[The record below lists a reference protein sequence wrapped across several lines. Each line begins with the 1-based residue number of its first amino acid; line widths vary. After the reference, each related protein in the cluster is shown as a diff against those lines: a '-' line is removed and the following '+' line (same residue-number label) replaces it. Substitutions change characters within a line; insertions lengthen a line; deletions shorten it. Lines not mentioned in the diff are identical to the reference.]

1 MKNIEKI
8 TIENKYVLLLN
19 FAVLCFIS
27 GDYLAQFRGANLTVW
42 DYSLLILTDHYYIF
56 YALIPI
62 VFIVLAKQLRGIRD
76 IEIIRFKDVFQ
87 YRRFSVRRFLSWMA
101 LYLLSQLIIT
111 LAVGASQFSFRI
123 YDPIRPSPDAG
134 EWVLL
139 LNLYKTYFG
148 NAIFSLL
155 ACLAYMLFGFAV
167 FIYLLEYVN
176 HRFSYRKAI
185 IFSGVVYLLAL
196 LGFRTELKNFIPI
209 LSFNNFIVLHHV
221 LASRASSNFLLV
233 VLSGILVIGYYSGRR
248 FGLASQDGFE
258 AFVISRKERVNSYL
272 LLVTLLTIGLLRPIH
287 AGDFSPREIL
297 VSMMMGTS
305 QNNITFLSW
314 LSISLLYIIPLFTI
328 AHAHSRV
335 YHQRKEMLLVRS
347 ESVNAFERSLIKTSL
362 RYIARYWLV
371 LLLLTNSIYWLG
383 EFIGDEVELLA
394 PFHGEFRQ
402 IDLNVYLLFFL
413 GSLLL
418 DFILFRLLSRK
429 LREVIG
435 FLLVLLS
442 KFLLLSFPRLHYLC
456 INFGMLSYFE
466 GGESPASMA
475 LKGFII
481 GGLIA
486 IYLTYIFIRR
496 SSHARPSN

>member
-1 MKNIEKI
+1 
-8 TIENKYVLLLN
+8 
-19 FAVLCFIS
+19 
-27 GDYLAQFRGANLTVW
+27 
-42 DYSLLILTDHYYIF
+42 
-56 YALIPI
+56 
-62 VFIVLAKQLRGIRD
+62 
-76 IEIIRFKDVFQ
+76 
-87 YRRFSVRRFLSWMA
+87 
-101 LYLLSQLIIT
+101 
-111 LAVGASQFSFRI
+111 
-123 YDPIRPSPDAG
+123 
-134 EWVLL
+134 
-139 LNLYKTYFG
+139 
-148 NAIFSLL
+148 
-155 ACLAYMLFGFAV
+155 
-167 FIYLLEYVN
+167 
-176 HRFSYRKAI
+176 
-185 IFSGVVYLLAL
+185 
-196 LGFRTELKNFIPI
+196 
-209 LSFNNFIVLHHV
+209 
-221 LASRASSNFLLV
+221 
-233 VLSGILVIGYYSGRR
+233 
-248 FGLASQDGFE
+248 
-258 AFVISRKERVNSYL
+258 
-272 LLVTLLTIGLLRPIH
+272 
-287 AGDFSPREIL
+287 
-297 VSMMMGTS
+297 
-305 QNNITFLSW
+305 
-314 LSISLLYIIPLFTI
+314 
-328 AHAHSRV
+328 
-335 YHQRKEMLLVRS
+335 MLLVRS